1 MRRVLFIDDDPAVLA
16 GLRRMLRSK
25 RNEWDLTFA
34 DGGQGALETLARES
48 FDVVITDMRMPG
60 VGGIDIL
67 AHLRVEHPETVR
79 IVLSGH
85 TEQSSALR
93 SASLAHRFL
102 SKPCEPLRLI
112 EAIDQACRL
121 EQRLRNPELRRLVGQ
136 MTALPSPGQV
146 VLDLNEA
153 LATPGTSIELVAEIV
168 AGDVAISVKLLQLV
182 NSAFFGLAQE
192 VTSVRQAVAYLG
204 TSLIRSLV
212 AASEVFAFAHEV
224 RPVPYDSVPLLHDH
238 SLRVAQLAQDL
249 APPALGQDAFVAGLV
264 HDVGAL
270 VLAAVLPD
278 LVESIRDEVA
288 RGERATHVIE
298 TEHFGA
304 DHADVGAYLLSLW
317 GLPYAVVEA
326 VAHHHEPPSV
336 GAEGLQLSHL
346 VAIADAFVELDDHSG
361 MSFESA
367 SPALDRT
374 FLEACGLADRLLPA
388 EDTPVDSEAPDDA
401 ERRTGAVTD
410 RV

>member
-25 RNEWDLTFA
+25 RDEWDLTFA
-34 DGGQGALETLARES
+34 DGGQGALETLARET

-60 VGGIDIL
+60 IDGADVL
-67 AHLRVEHPETVR
+67 ARLRVEHPGTVR

-85 TEQSSALR
+85 TEQSAALR

-102 SKPCEPLRLI
+102 SKPCDPQRLI

-121 EQRLRNPELRRLVGQ
+121 EERLRNPELRRLVGQ

-153 LATPGTSIELVAEIV
+153 LATPGTSVELVAEIV

-204 TSLIRSLV
+204 TSLIRNLV
-212 AASEVFAFAHEV
+212 AASEVFAFANDV
-224 RPVPYDSVPLLHDH
+224 RPVPYDSVALLHDH
-238 SLRVAQLAQDL
+238 SLQVAQLAQDL
-249 APPALGQDAFVAGLV
+249 APPALAQDAFVAGLV

-270 VLAAVLPD
+270 VLAAVMPD
-278 LVESIRDEVA
+278 LVESIRAEVG
-288 RGERATHVIE
+288 RGERAVHDIE
-298 TEHFGA
+298 TECFGA

-326 VAHHHEPPSV
+326 VAHHHEPPPV
-336 GAEGLQLSHL
+336 GADGVQLTHL
-346 VAIADAFVELDDHSG
+346 VAIADALVDQDRPPGVSSEG
-361 MSFESA
+361 W
-367 SPALDRT
+367 SPALDRA
-374 FLEACGLADRLLPA
+374 FLDACGLADRLLPA
-388 EDTPVDSEAPDDA
+388 EDTAVDDEAIEDTGSAADA
-401 ERRTGAVTD
+401 MAD
-410 RV
+410 RA